1 VCVYVVYCKAGFT
14 VNLDSSLRSR
24 WEAMYEVEPP
34 LYGGATCMSEVKPS
48 LWFQHT
54 ISEEMY
60 KKDTALELKLL
71 L

>member
-1 VCVYVVYCKAGFT
+1 MYCKAGFI
-14 VNLDSSLRSR
+14 VNLDSSLHSR

-34 LYGGATCMSEVKPS
+34 LYGGAMSEIKPS

-54 ISEEMY
+54 ISVEMY

-71 L
+71 NTYNTL